1 MPVTRSAEKK
11 MRKDKARTLINK
23 KRKENVKNLIKALKK
38 NTSFENLQK
47 AQSAID
53 KLAKVKVIQKNKAS
67 RLKSQIAKLV
77 KGIKETVKKTK
88 TRTKKK
94 K

>member
-11 MRKDKARTLINK
+11 MRKDKARTLFNK
-23 KRKENVKNLIKALKK
+23 KRKENVKSLIKTVKK
-38 NTSFENLQK
+38 NTTLENLQK

-77 KGIKETVKKTK
+77 KTITKTK
-88 TRTKKK
+88 SKKK